1 MSPTKRHPSV
11 KMGEPSP
18 KRLRGGAFEEDEGDL
33 YQESEDNFDDEPIL
47 PNDVDEVLEGIDAVF
62 SDITDSMM
70 ASWRRPKIAITD
82 NSVDLNLQW
91 LDMDMTAGT
100 PLAQNP
106 NRNKTVVVGSLEGQ
120 VPVLRTFGV
129 TDTGNSICV
138 FIHGFTPYGYFALPE
153 NVEFENTSNNLRQIR
168 EVINAKLATAVRGK
182 SQTEKYC
189 LGVVYI
195 DHFKSIMGY
204 ETPHKRFFQIHLSMP
219 NYVAT
224 LKRVME
230 SDGINLPGVS
240 VKDVLFQ
247 PFECNV
253 PYVLRFMVDRDISG
267 AGWLSLPKD
276 CYQIK
281 EKQEKKTHCQVSI
294 FNFIF
299 VLCLL
304 LQSRSSR

>member
-1 MSPTKRHPSV
+1 M
-11 KMGEPSP
+11 
-18 KRLRGGAFEEDEGDL
+18 RGGAFDDDEGDL
-33 YQESEDNFDDEPIL
+33 YQEIDDNFDDDPNVS
-47 PNDVDEVLEGIDAVF
+47 NDVDEVLEGTDAVF

-70 ASWRRPKIAITD
+70 ASWRRPDVSITD
-82 NSVDLNLQW
+82 NSMDLNLQW

-100 PLAQNP
+100 PLSQNP
-106 NRNKTVVVGSLEGQ
+106 NRSKSVIGSLEGQ

-129 TDTGNSICV
+129 TDAGNSICV
-138 FIHGFTPYGYFALPE
+138 FIHGFIPYGYFALPE
-153 NVEFENTSNNLRQIR
+153 NVEFENTSTNLKQIR
-168 EVINAKLATAVRGK
+168 EVINAKLANAVRGK
-182 SQTEKYC
+182 SQTEIYC

-230 SDGINLPGVS
+230 SDGINLPGIS
-240 VKDVLFQ
+240 GQDVLFQ

-294 FNFIF
+294 ST
-299 VLCLL
+299 LL
-304 LQSRSSR
+304 WYSVCYYSVVSHA

>member
-1 MSPTKRHPSV
+1 MSTTKRRPSF
-11 KMGEPSP
+11 KAEGISP
-18 KRLRGGAFEEDEGDL
+18 KRLRGGAFDDDEGDL
-33 YQESEDNFDDEPIL
+33 YQEIDDNFDDDPNV
-47 PNDVDEVLEGIDAVF
+47 PNDVDEVLEGTDAVF

-70 ASWRRPKIAITD
+70 ASWRRPDVSITD
-82 NSVDLNLQW
+82 NSMDLNLQW

-100 PLAQNP
+100 PLSQNP
-106 NRNKTVVVGSLEGQ
+106 NRSKSVIGSLEGQ

-129 TDTGNSICV
+129 TDAGNSICV
-138 FIHGFTPYGYFALPE
+138 FIHGFIPYGYFALPE
-153 NVEFENTSNNLRQIR
+153 NVEFENTSTNLKQIR
-168 EVINAKLATAVRGK
+168 EVINAKLANAVRGK
-182 SQTEKYC
+182 SQTEIYC

-230 SDGINLPGVS
+230 SDGINLPGIS
-240 VKDVLFQ
+240 GQDVLFQ

-294 FNFIF
+294 
-299 VLCLL
+299 
-304 LQSRSSR
+304 STSSC

>member
-1 MSPTKRHPSV
+1 MSTTKRRPSF
-11 KMGEPSP
+11 KAEGISP
-18 KRLRGGAFEEDEGDL
+18 KRLRGGAFDDDEGDL
-33 YQESEDNFDDEPIL
+33 YQEIDDNFDDDPNV
-47 PNDVDEVLEGIDAVF
+47 PNDVDEVLEGTDAVF

-70 ASWRRPKIAITD
+70 ASWRRPDVSITD
-82 NSVDLNLQW
+82 NSMDLNLQW

-100 PLAQNP
+100 PLSQNP
-106 NRNKTVVVGSLEGQ
+106 NRSKSVIGSLEGQ

-129 TDTGNSICV
+129 TDAGNSICV
-138 FIHGFTPYGYFALPE
+138 FIHGFIPYGYFALPE
-153 NVEFENTSNNLRQIR
+153 NVEFENTSTNLKQIR
-168 EVINAKLATAVRGK
+168 EVINAKLANAVRGK
-182 SQTEKYC
+182 SQTEIYC

-230 SDGINLPGVS
+230 SDGINLPGIS
-240 VKDVLFQ
+240 GQDVLFQ

-281 EKQEKKTHCQVSI
+281 EKQEKKTSWPLIPGRFIPSDSI
-294 FNFIF
+294 TRFS
-299 VLCLL
+299 VAT
-304 LQSRSSR
+304 

>member
-1 MSPTKRHPSV
+1 M
-11 KMGEPSP
+11 
-18 KRLRGGAFEEDEGDL
+18 RGGAFDDDEGDL
-33 YQESEDNFDDEPIL
+33 YQEIDDNFDDDPNVS
-47 PNDVDEVLEGIDAVF
+47 NDVDEVLEGTDAVF

-70 ASWRRPKIAITD
+70 ASWRRPDVSITD
-82 NSVDLNLQW
+82 NSMDLNLQW

-100 PLAQNP
+100 PLSQNP
-106 NRNKTVVVGSLEGQ
+106 NRSKSVIGSLEGQ

-129 TDTGNSICV
+129 TDAGNSICV
-138 FIHGFTPYGYFALPE
+138 FIHGFIPYGYFALPE
-153 NVEFENTSNNLRQIR
+153 NVEFENTSTNLKQIR
-168 EVINAKLATAVRGK
+168 EVINAKLANAVRGK
-182 SQTEKYC
+182 SQTEIYC

-230 SDGINLPGVS
+230 SDGINLPGIS
-240 VKDVLFQ
+240 GQDVLFQ

-294 FNFIF
+294 ST
-299 VLCLL
+299 LL
-304 LQSRSSR
+304 WYSVSYYSVVSHA